1 MSKLIQLRQV
11 FGELILSLRR
21 AFENLKA
28 NEGITLKGPTTVNQG
43 DTVSWEITDHD
54 VFSRYDVEVNLGTA
68 SVSGNTIT
76 YTHEIGKPVHSPFL
90 MSVSC
95 NETRRDVFVEM
106 VQRGILRP
114 YVISVESTFDG
125 TGYKLTLK
133 SQVFRVLPSN
143 GDSHISTDW
152 EISTNRDFTNVIWS
166 SLNNTTN
173 KTTIDT
179 SSLTAGIKVFVRVRH
194 KGSVFP
200 PSPWFVGELLVDNQQ
215 TTSWLTSFDTIYSAG
230 PTTTL
235 SHNTSWLTEKLTME
249 YGVNNRITE
258 NVTSY
263 RTHVGGEWLNVPKT
277 TRYLTEHVTSL
288 SRSTSWSTGR
298 TTSMISG
305 VGYSD
310 PVARTTTFETSL
322 LQNTFRNTYTSY
334 VGTDGSLKEESMV
347 TSWDTTIAAT
357 TSRETSYNS
366 VHSHNTSIVTT
377 YPTSHTT
384 SYTTSWTT
392 SSGASHVT
400 YWNTAI
406 CIDPPD
412 IVTPTAVYRDRMQVV
427 WSNGIVNEAALFKS
441 SNVWMMNEI
450 NNWYLSTLSR
460 PGDKP
465 NMEMYYQMYLSGSSY
480 DQVKASFMG
489 GANNELNVYP
499 GAGKPIG
506 VYSYCQYHFGTNAR
520 TTSAN
525 TSYISSYTTGQNTS
539 HTTTYNTSHTTTWVT
554 DIRYTSKSTSNNTD
568 ALTGR

>member
-1 MSKLIQLRQV
+1 MSKLVQLRQV

-152 EISTNRDFTNVIWS
+152 EISTNKDFTNVIWS

-173 KTTIDT
+173 KTTIVT

-215 TTSWLTSFDTIYSAG
+215 TTSWMTSFDTIYSAG

-263 RTHVGGEWLNVPKT
+263 RTYVGGEWLNVPKT

-310 PVARTTTFETSL
+310 PVARTTSFETSL

-377 YPTSHTT
+377 YPTSHVTDYRTNWTTSNGTSHYTSYTTGSSRTTSVTTSWTTSGVTSKSTSRETYFVENGDSSYYLYTYWNTSYPTSWTASRTTSWTTSDAQTTGHTT
-384 SYTTSWTT
+384 SYTTSYSTGQGT
-392 SSGASHVT
+392 SHV
-400 YWNTAI
+400 
-406 CIDPPD
+406 
-412 IVTPTAVYRDRMQVV
+412 
-427 WSNGIVNEAALFKS
+427 
-441 SNVWMMNEI
+441 
-450 NNWYLSTLSR
+450 
-460 PGDKP
+460 
-465 NMEMYYQMYLSGSSY
+465 
-480 DQVKASFMG
+480 
-489 GANNELNVYP
+489 
-499 GAGKPIG
+499 
-506 VYSYCQYHFGTNAR
+506 
-520 TTSAN
+520 
-525 TSYISSYTTGQNTS
+525 
-539 HTTTYNTSHTTTWVT
+539 TTYNTSHTTTWVT